1 MLQTTRSFV
10 SSLAV
15 LFLLGALA
23 PAPAHAW
30 PFGNA
35 LHLHPLAANGKD
47 MLITFNILN
56 KSDRSQEINVGD
68 HHYTVMPNDSLTIKA
83 PAGTKGFAETESVYH
98 HKGDLLFS
106 VVPDWKDVTVSIK

>member
-1 MLQTTRSFV
+1 MLKSTRTFA

-15 LFLLGALA
+15 LLLLGAFA

-35 LHLHPLAANGKD
+35 LHLHPAANGKD
-47 MLITFNILN
+47 TLITFNILN

-68 HHYTVMPNDSLTIKA
+68 HLYTVMPNDSLTLKA
-83 PAGTKGFAETESVYH
+83 PAGTKAFAETESVYH

-106 VVPDWKDVTVSIK
+106 VIPEWKNVTVSIK